1 MPKLPLTEYKIAHYA
16 SNALMPADD
25 KALVVE
31 LVMGS
36 DDYIA
41 GSATGFTETPIGKMY
56 WSWRKPNE
64 LAICLA
70 EDN

>member
-1 MPKLPLTEYKIAHYA
+1 MPKLPLTEYQIVHYA
-16 SNALMPADD
+16 STAQMPAEDR
-25 KALVVE
+25 AQIEEFVL
-31 LVMGS
+31 GS

-41 GSATGFTETPIGKMY
+41 GSATGYTDTPIGMMY